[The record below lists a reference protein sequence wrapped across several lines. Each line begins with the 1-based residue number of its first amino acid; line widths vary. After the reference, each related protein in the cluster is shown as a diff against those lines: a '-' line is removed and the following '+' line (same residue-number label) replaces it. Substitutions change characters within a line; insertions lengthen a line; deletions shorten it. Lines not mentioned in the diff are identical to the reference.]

1 MTFTVLRLD
10 ISGFAVTRQCATR
23 QADGRSLGFH
33 RLQHYQIISRCLS
46 NHRERN
52 PGVER
57 DESSFLLNGK
67 GQEVYVSKLPRAMN
81 SRRVNNVRMQQADFI
96 RPEFVDVVF
105 ASVGKTLH
113 DCLDRQRVRIV
124 RVRHDTDTA
133 VLCDW
138 TGSPALARML
148 RKPHQCDPVRRVI
161 GVEQCN

>member
-1 MTFTVLRLD
+1 MLD

-23 QADGRSLGFH
+23 RPDGRSLDFH
-33 RLQHYQIISRCLS
+33 GLQHHQIISRCLS

-52 PGVER
+52 PSVER

-67 GQEVYVSKLPRAMN
+67 GQEIYVSKLPRAMN
-81 SRRVNNVRMQQADFI
+81 SRRVNNVRIQQADFI
-96 RPEFVDVVF
+96 GPEFVDVF
-105 ASVGKTLH
+105 FTSVGKTLY
-113 DCLDRQRVRIV
+113 DCLDRQRVRIA

-133 VLCDW
+133 VLRDR
-138 TGSPALARML
+138 TGSPALSRML